1 MPTITPAQFFDNI
14 VPEHIKAMKVPQ
26 EKRHTYVFRL
36 FGDAPGMWTIDLNRK
51 KVTRGGVNKPDL
63 YMEMDHSDFVS
74 LMGDKLDVQEACL
87 SGRIRYDG
95 NITLLP
101 ELGELLQAKAN

>member
-1 MPTITPAQFFDNI
+1 MPTITPAQFFDTI
-14 VPEHIKAMKVPQ
+14 VPEHLKAINVPKDQ
-26 EKRHTYVFRL
+26 KHTYVFRL

-51 KVTRGGVNKPDL
+51 KVTRGGVNKFDL

-74 LMGDKLDVQEACL
+74 LMGEQLDVEEAVL
-87 SGRIRYDG
+87 GGRIRFNG

-101 ELGELLQAKAN
+101 ELGKLLQTKN